1 MLALVPIS
9 ESIGCPLIICVR
21 DKPMTKRATAATA
34 MANMIQKLSMF
45 CAGFDVV
52 LADRDAKSIQNYKFV
67 EISFF
72 PGLLFR
78 N

>member
-1 MLALVPIS
+1 
-9 ESIGCPLIICVR
+9 
-21 DKPMTKRATAATA
+21 MTKRATAATA

-67 EISFF
+67 EISFV
-72 PGLLFR
+72 PGVLFR

>member
-1 MLALVPIS
+1 
-9 ESIGCPLIICVR
+9 
-21 DKPMTKRATAATA
+21 MTKRATAATA

-72 PGLLFR
+72 PGGIVPKLRRISFFTWR
-78 N
+78 SAGQYS